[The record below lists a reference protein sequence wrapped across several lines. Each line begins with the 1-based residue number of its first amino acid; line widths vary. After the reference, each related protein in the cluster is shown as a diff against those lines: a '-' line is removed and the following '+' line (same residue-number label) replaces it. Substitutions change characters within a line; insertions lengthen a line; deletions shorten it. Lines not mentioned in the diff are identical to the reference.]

1 MLLSPDTHTNVRVSE
16 DNSMLMFRYRVSTGR
31 LHAAKAFLRAVNR
44 KVFRAPSMAYEETFL
59 RK

>member
-1 MLLSPDTHTNVRVSE
+1 
-16 DNSMLMFRYRVSTGR
+16 MLMFRYRVSTGR